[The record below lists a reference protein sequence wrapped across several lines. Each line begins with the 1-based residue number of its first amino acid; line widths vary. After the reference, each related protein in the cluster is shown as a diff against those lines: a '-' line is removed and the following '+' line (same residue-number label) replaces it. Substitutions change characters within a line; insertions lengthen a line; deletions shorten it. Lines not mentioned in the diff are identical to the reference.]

1 VVYLGLIRLIHG
13 VLAMLEHMRPI
24 DFRFKAMFSVDSA
37 KAIKANKLGYLNAI
51 NYMAPYD
58 SGSVGAKKR
67 FSLCSHAS
75 AGCIALCLGK
85 YSGQAAIVADLEHG
99 TNPTRDSRV
108 RKAQYFMYDRQLFMR
123 EIVAHIILLRRKAE
137 KLGLILVIRMNG
149 STDIAHEFIKIR
161 SYHNKTLPQLFPDIQ
176 FVDYTKNLKR
186 LLNANRPDNYHLTF
200 SLSEINITE
209 ARQALSSGY
218 NVAVVFAN
226 ELPDSYLG
234 FDVIDGDEHDLRHLD
249 DSPRIVGLT
258 PKGNK
263 AKLDASGFVVRDY

>member
-1 VVYLGLIRLIHG
+1 V
-13 VLAMLEHMRPI
+13 EHLQAK
-24 DFRFKAMFSVDSA
+24 DFKFKAMFSVDSA

-85 YSGQAAIVADLEHG
+85 YSGQAAIVADLEQG
-99 TNPTRDSRV
+99 TNATRDSRV
-108 RKAQYFMYDRQLFMR
+108 RKAQYFMFERQLYMR
-123 EIVAHIILLRRKAE
+123 EFVAHVIRLQRKAF
-137 KLGLILVIRMNG
+137 KLDMTLVVRPNG
-149 STDIAHEFIKIR
+149 STDIAYENIKIR
-161 SYHNKTLPQLFPDIQ
+161 AYHNKTLPQLFPSLQ
-176 FVDYTKNLKR
+176 LVDYTKNLRR
-186 LLNANRPDNYHLTF
+186 LLDNNRPSNYHLTF
-200 SLSEINITE
+200 SLSENNRAE
-209 ARQALSSGY
+209 AIVALKNGY
-218 NVAVVFAN
+218 NVAVVFGNAFP
-226 ELPDSYLG
+226 ETYLG
-234 FDVIDGDEHDLRHLD
+234 HKVINGDAHDLRHLD